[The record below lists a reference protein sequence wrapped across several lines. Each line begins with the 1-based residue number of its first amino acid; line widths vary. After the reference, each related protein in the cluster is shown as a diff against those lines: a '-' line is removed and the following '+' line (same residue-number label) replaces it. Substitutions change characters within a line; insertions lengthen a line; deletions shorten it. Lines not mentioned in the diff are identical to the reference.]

1 MLSGEGE
8 SFSCCRHRVGR
19 TFLGLPKMEDND
31 DFEPDSS
38 GYLDLRYRGWTAID
52 PRVLSF
58 SHCLLHLDVSFN
70 QLQTLPDE
78 ISCLHA
84 LQELNCACNK
94 LQSLPGSIASLA
106 WLRVIKANGNAITT
120 IPKEIGK
127 CKALESLNL
136 SENILTSIPQEIAG
150 CTRLQTLLLQNN
162 DLPRLPLSLVALSG
176 VMQQLDISNNNKEI
190 NITLPTKIHRNVH
203 SIMWILGLQQEK
215 RICIDRLREEVKVLQ
230 HDNISA
236 ERELAI
242 AKDRIATL
250 EEKKNAVEKDI
261 ESARYFIIARFHYR
275 GFRLRLLQWWREC
288 KSACSRKMPRGLSSF
303 K

>member
-1 MLSGEGE
+1 MGFGGRANLLSGEGE
-8 SFSCCRHRVGR
+8 SFSCCRLRVGR

-70 QLQTLPDE
+70 QLQALPDE

-190 NITLPTKIHRNVH
+190 NITLPTKIHRDVH

-215 RICIDRLREEVKVLQ
+215 RICIDRLREEVKVFNTTTFRL
-230 HDNISA
+230 NESWPS
-236 ERELAI
+236 R
-242 AKDRIATL
+242 RIA
-250 EEKKNAVEKDI
+250 
-261 ESARYFIIARFHYR
+261 SPR
-275 GFRLRLLQWWREC
+275 WRR
-288 KSACSRKMPRGLSSF
+288 RKMLS
-303 K
+303 KRT